1 MSASVQPAGIGVTVK
16 ATPFDTWLLT
26 VTRTGPEDAPD
37 GTTAVIAVVFQL
49 MTEAVVPL
57 KETVLVPWIE
67 PKLTPPIVTE
77 IPTKPDV
84 GERLMIP
91 GSVVTVKVEPVLAT
105 PDTVTTKAPVV
116 APGGTLATIYVEVQ
130 LVGVTAVPLNAT
142 VLDP

>member
-84 GERLMIP
+84 GETP
-91 GSVVTVKVEPVLAT
+91 VKHPPPRTNHCIRINLIRK
-105 PDTVTTKAPVV
+105 PDAWREICCLRC
-116 APGGTLATIYVEVQ
+116 G
-130 LVGVTAVPLNAT
+130 
-142 VLDP
+142 